1 MHPKIRTPLGPIAP
15 RRPKQM
21 KDKRSLWIS
30 LISTVA
36 VAVIALSAVLVAGWA
51 PKLGLD
57 LAGGLSVV
65 YETHTP
71 VTATELDTIVT
82 ILNERVGSGS
92 SGATVASQG
101 TTTCS
106 DGVHKCALIGASI
119 PGQRNTQDILNQ
131 LGKTAQLF
139 FRPALC
145 FAPPLTVS
153 KGQAAST
160 VPLPTCSA
168 ASALTKAN
176 INITPDPN
184 STQGYTSNLNS
195 IQPDPQFAPYKSTT
209 PDNDGKN
216 DTVLLP
222 GLPGQGTS
230 RYVLGP
236 AGLTGAQIKSANA
249 QLNGGQW
256 SVNLTLTAP
265 GAAAWDTLAQ
275 QQFHAIIG
283 IDLDGQVVSAPL
295 TQPTATTFSSFGGT
309 VQISGSFTETQAK
322 ALANQLNY
330 GALPVKL
337 DQQTVQTVSP
347 SLGKS
352 SLQAGLI
359 SGLIGLALVMI
370 YTIFYYR
377 LLGLVV
383 VSGLALTGALLWAI
397 IAMMGQAFNTT
408 INLAGVIGLIVSIGI
423 TVDSYIVYFERLKDE
438 ARSGRTVRT
447 SVDRGFKSA
456 FRTVL
461 AADLV
466 SFLGALVLYKFSIGP
481 VQGFALFLGLSTIL
495 DVIVTYFFTR
505 PFVILLGRSRGA
517 TEAKTM
523 GVASGLGMSVGAD
536 K

>member
-1 MHPKIRTPLGPIAP
+1 
-15 RRPKQM
+15 M
-21 KDKRSLWIS
+21 KDKRSLWVS
-30 LISTVA
+30 LLSVVA
-36 VAVIALSAVLVAGWA
+36 VGVIALTAALSAGWS

-71 VTATELDTIVT
+71 VNTTELDTIIT
-82 ILNERVGSGS
+82 ILNDRVGSGS
-92 SGATVASQG
+92 SGATVSSQG
-101 TTTCS
+101 TSKCPDPKQS
-106 DGVHKCALIGASI
+106 CALIGASI
-119 PGQRNTQDILNQ
+119 PGQKNTQQILNE

-145 FAPPLTVS
+145 FAPPLTLA
-153 KGQAAST
+153 KGAKAT
-160 VPLPTCSA
+160 PGPLPTCNPA
-168 ASALTKAN
+168 TALTEAN
-176 INITPDPN
+176 LGVNPDSN
-184 STQGYTSNLNS
+184 ATDGYTSNLDS
-195 IQPDPQFAPYKSTT
+195 IKSDAQFTTYRSTSPY
-209 PDNDGKN
+209 NDGRN

-236 AGLTGAQIKSANA
+236 AGLTGAQIKSATA
-249 QLNGGQW
+249 QLNSGQW
-256 SVNLTLTAP
+256 SVDLTLTGT
-265 GAAAWDTLAQ
+265 GATEWDTLAQ
-275 QQFHAIIG
+275 KQFHAMIG
-283 IDLDGQVVSAPL
+283 IDLDGQVISAPL
-295 TQPTATTFSSFGGT
+295 TQPTASGFSSFDGS
-309 VQISGSFTETQAK
+309 VQISGGFSEDQAK
-322 ALANQLNY
+322 ALATELNY

-377 LLGLVV
+377 VLGLVI
-383 VSGLALTGALLWAI
+383 VSGLALTGALLWSI
-397 IAMMGQAFNTT
+397 IAFMGQSLNTT
-408 INLAGVIGLIVSIGI
+408 IDLAGVIGIIVSIGI
-423 TVDSYIVYFERLKDE
+423 TVDSYIIYFERLKDE

-466 SFLGALVLYKFSIGP
+466 SFLGALILYKFSIGP
-481 VQGFALFLGLSTIL
+481 VQGFALFLGLSTVL
-495 DVIVTYFFTR
+495 DVFVTYFFTR
-505 PFVILLGRSRGA
+505 PFVILLGRNRSI
-517 TEAKTM
+517 TEAGVM
-523 GVASGLGMSVGAD
+523 GVASGLGMSTEGAR
-536 K
+536 